1 MFSGHFKTILFDYH
15 LLDSVMTTMDAFFIV
30 VLHKILS
37 GDQDRLE
44 RDFMKDDFLAPLFNS
59 K

>member
-15 LLDSVMTTMDAFFIV
+15 LLESVMATMDAFFIV
-30 VLHKILS
+30 VLYKILS

-44 RDFMKDDFLAPLFNS
+44 RDFMKDDVLAPLLNS

>member
-1 MFSGHFKTILFDYH
+1 
-15 LLDSVMTTMDAFFIV
+15 MTTVDAFFIV

-37 GDQDRLE
+37 GDHDRLE